1 MQDRSI
7 IDANKQIIQE
17 RNREEKG
24 TEERWCDMARNCSPT
39 PRVNL
44 FPLCHQTYRAP
55 CKLHFSSNLTL
66 KVSINRDDCI
76 EKAVLQKA
84 PRTHNILR
92 RRVQRARAPLPLMPN
107 FPQSLTPPSA
117 IHFTHIFI
125 QPTSYTFAH
134 PQMLTLSHTIHFIIS
149 MISLYR
155 LYYTFVLD
163 RILFRASIQSIFNNS
178 AECTVI
184 SVNMPTPWM

>member
-1 MQDRSI
+1 MI
-7 IDANKQIIQE
+7 VL
-17 RNREEKG
+17 KG
-24 TEERWCDMARNCSPT
+24 
-39 PRVNL
+39 
-44 FPLCHQTYRAP
+44 
-55 CKLHFSSNLTL
+55 HFSKSTSHTQLL
-66 KVSINRDDCI
+66 P
-76 EKAVLQKA
+76 QKHLVC
-84 PRTHNILR
+84 TETILR

-134 PQMLTLSHTIHFIIS
+134 PQMLTLSHTIHFIII

-184 SVNMPTPWM
+184 SVNMPTLVVNDTLVF

>member
-66 KVSINRDDCI
+66 KVSFNGDDRI
-76 EKAVLQKA
+76 GRALLQKA
-84 PRTHNILR
+84 PQLLLQKHLVCTETILR

-117 IHFTHIFI
+117 IHLTYIFI
-125 QPTSYTFAH
+125 QP
-134 PQMLTLSHTIHFIIS
+134 
-149 MISLYR
+149 
-155 LYYTFVLD
+155 
-163 RILFRASIQSIFNNS
+163 QSILLHIPK
-178 AECTVI
+178 C
-184 SVNMPTPWM
+184 